1 MRPLTLPGTLTDA
14 AGTVAVAWQV
24 SPLVGPGGERTYA
37 VSGVVRGVECSGPGF
52 EALGLVDCV
61 ITATLPGLVTSDAGT
76 VPERLVMR
84 MTITRYA
91 ECTVEVGGSSTG
103 EGVAG
108 SSAGRTSLAEALA
121 FLDAGRPGRYVR
133 GCATCRLAGPA
144 PGGPRVMGLA
154 CYRDAAAAYLVGSAA
169 ERAAVPVTEVVP
181 DFWWCDEYEGFRV
194 GRPDSF

>member
-24 SPLVGPGGERTYA
+24 SPLVGPGGERSYA
-37 VSGVVRGVECSGPGF
+37 VSGVVRGVERSGPGF

-61 ITATLPGLVTSDAGT
+61 ITATLPALVTSDAGT
-76 VPERLVMR
+76 VPEPLVMR

-91 ECTVEVGGSSTG
+91 ECAVEVGGSSKG

-108 SSAGRTSLAEALA
+108 PSAGRASLAEALA
-121 FLDAGRPGRYVR
+121 ALDAGRPGRYLR

-144 PGGPRVMGLA
+144 PDGPRVMGLA
-154 CYRDAAAAYLVGSAA
+154 CYRDAAAAYLVGSAP

-181 DFWWCDEYEGFRV
+181 DFWWCDDYEGVLR
-194 GRPDSF
+194 

>member
-84 MTITRYA
+84 MTITWYA

-108 SSAGRTSLAEALA
+108 SSAGRTSWLRRWPSWMR
-121 FLDAGRPGRYVR
+121 AGR
-133 GCATCRLAGPA
+133 
-144 PGGPRVMGLA
+144 GGTSG
-154 CYRDAAAAYLVGSAA
+154 AARPVGSLGLLRVARESWA
-169 ERAAVPVTEVVP
+169 WRAIGTRRRHTSSVRRQSGPP
-181 DFWWCDEYEGFRV
+181 CR
-194 GRPDSF
+194 